1 LYKEIVVDSEDY
13 PGHVFRFGLK
23 IDGDVFSGLTLKSV
37 VTVSSSLSLKSVVRF
52 LIEAQNQGGRG
63 FTGL

>member
-13 PGHVFRFGLK
+13 PGYVLRFGFK
-23 IDGDVFSGLTLKSV
+23 IDGDVFFGLVLKLV

-52 LIEAQNQGGRG
+52 LIEPQNQGG
-63 FTGL
+63 